1 MISASL
7 VSRRFLLAKYS
18 AHQQHRELL
27 WLEIT
32 KLTTLSACFSSVLV
46 NRTSALDN
54 HVLACNFAKYS
65 PILNFFTLRLSNKR
79 FLICLLTA
87 PPHIKC
93 VATLPCNLS
102 LIAFLLLTLMFH
114 EIVTVEFLISV

>member
-65 PILNFFTLRLSNKR
+65 PILNFFHSQTQQQT
-79 FLICLLTA
+79 FLNLLINSPTT
-87 PPHIKC
+87 H
-93 VATLPCNLS
+93 
-102 LIAFLLLTLMFH
+102 
-114 EIVTVEFLISV
+114 